1 MTTHADYLARRIQ
14 TVTPQAD
21 GAMLLALSDREVILN
36 RPTYTAY
43 QALVES
49 LSADAS
55 VERLAERL
63 ELTVDDTQ
71 SLVEGFAQAGLLYRR
86 DAIPRELTGREFV
99 EKFDRVLPAWLQ
111 RAFSHEFWARMME
124 GRGSRRLFVGWLF
137 ELYHYTLNAN
147 RHMPLSCAHTQLKP
161 VKKLRAQ
168 HYAEEWNH
176 YHYFAK
182 ALGAMGYSRELVA
195 RSEPL
200 PMTMAMSN
208 FMRQAAREDVLAYS
222 ICSAVLE
229 GTTVGEGNYVPY
241 YEKMVELY
249 GVPRGAIEPIY
260 AHLAL
265 DQTYKHSNLFEDIM
279 TSVDQLPS
287 ERAARIVAYGSQMA
301 DHIWLWT
308 DEIDRY
314 YGDPDNPVPRLAFDP
329 DHD

>member
-1 MTTHADYLARRIQ
+1 MTHIDYLARRVQ
-14 TVTPQAD
+14 TVSTLPQ

-36 RPTYTAY
+36 GPTYEAY
-43 QALVES
+43 QTLVEG
-49 LSADAS
+49 LSATVSLEDLAARLELTADD
-55 VERLAERL
+55 VHALAERL
-63 ELTVDDTQ
+63 
-71 SLVEGFAQAGLLYRR
+71 AQAGLLYRR
-86 DAIPRELTGREFV
+86 AEIPGALAGRELNERFA
-99 EKFDRVLPAWLQ
+99 KVLPAWLQ
-111 RAFSHEFWARMME
+111 RAFSHEFWTRMLD
-124 GRGSRRLFVGWLF
+124 GKGSRRHFVGWLF

-147 RHMPLSCAHTQLKP
+147 RHMPLSCAHTYIKP

-182 ALGAMGYSRELVA
+182 SLGAMGYSREIVT

-229 GTTVGEGNYVPY
+229 GTTVGESNYVPY

-249 GVPRGAIEPIY
+249 DVPRAAIEPIY

-265 DQTYKHSNLFEDIM
+265 DQTYQHSNLFEEIM
-279 TSVDQLPS
+279 SNVEQMPA
-287 ERAARIVAYGSQMA
+287 ERAARVLAYGSQMA

-308 DEIDRY
+308 DEIDHY
-314 YGDPDNPVPRLAFDP
+314 YGDPANAVPRLPFDP
-329 DHD
+329 NHD